1 MNNNSDAKFSVYK
14 QKWQTLNMLMENTDW
29 LHRALNRQLKL
40 IYKENMKH
48 FGILVQNGNKYLQWI
63 YTEKF

>member
-1 MNNNSDAKFSVYK
+1 M
-14 QKWQTLNMLMENTDW
+14 LNFRYTNKMTNTEYDNENTDK

-48 FGILVQNGNKYLQWI
+48 FGILV
-63 YTEKF
+63 